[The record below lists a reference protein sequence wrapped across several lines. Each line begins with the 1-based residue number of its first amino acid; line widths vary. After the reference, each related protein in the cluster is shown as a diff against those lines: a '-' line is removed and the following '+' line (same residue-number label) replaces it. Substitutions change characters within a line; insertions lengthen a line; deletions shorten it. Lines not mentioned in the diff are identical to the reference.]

1 MTYDDLIARAEHA
14 RIVADYQERLRAAT
28 YPRCAWCGEP
38 TPGNAGNGRTPI
50 CAGCYSVIAAEP
62 RMVRRLHRGE

>member
-1 MTYDDLIARAEHA
+1 MTYDDLIARAEYA
-14 RIVADYQERLRAAT
+14 RVNAEEQERLRAAT

-50 CAGCYSVIAAEP
+50 CAACYRDVAVTAYA
-62 RMVRRLHRGE
+62 VRWLHRGE